1 VCHLFLLYDNLFRQ
15 HLHGV
20 DATSIPFPHLE
31 DLSKGTLAD
40 ELQNL
45 EVLGTVVLLVDLV
58 EVELEMDL
66 TGDVLAIV
74 LSGLQLKPPIIRM
87 FVLDQVRT
95 ETDMAEEGFA
105 V

>member
-1 VCHLFLLYDNLFRQ
+1 
-15 HLHGV
+15 
-20 DATSIPFPHLE
+20 
-31 DLSKGTLAD
+31 
-40 ELQNL
+40 
-45 EVLGTVVLLVDLV
+45 VLLVDLV